1 MGKNI
6 QASRIIGLE
15 NFVSNSSFTGNT
27 SADCITNLYVSNLN
41 SCSPLN
47 IQPYAVGNVLI
58 GANGD
63 VNVGIGTNSPGA
75 KLDILSSGTG
85 YGNYLLRMT
94 NGGAST
100 KFTMFEN
107 GETYLDPGS
116 GFQTVKHTSGRWDFP
131 NNVNI
136 GGGFVSGN
144 QLTVKGVGST
154 SATNSVKVTNSSNN
168 DLFLVR
174 DDGNVGIGIVPS
186 IADTK
191 LEIKVA
197 TNQRFLFRNF
207 TYPTIGAALTL
218 QNINDATTDVTNV
231 VTLGLDWYHASRNN
245 LFSNTANIIVP
256 TAKVHIIGD
265 NNGSDLFALK
275 VDNLGLNP
283 LFYVRNDGNVGIGTT
298 SPTARTHIQGADST
312 SSNYALRV
320 DNSASS
326 PLLYV
331 RNDGNVGIG
340 TSSPSHRL
348 HVVSAA
354 AGNAYFSLNDA
365 MFDVN
370 LSGSTGQLRFS
381 YGANIEFMMNP
392 YPSAYNTSFRFK
404 SNPAGTSGENGIE
417 HTVLGQINGNGG
429 IVIGEALNMGS
440 NGSNSGTTIGK
451 IIRKSNFNNPNAI
464 FYPLITLDGSVG
476 FGTSTPNDSA
486 LLDITST
493 TKGLLPPR
501 MTTAQINAIPSP
513 ADGLTVYNTDL
524 STLCFYDGTN
534 LQWRKVSHTAM

>member
-15 NFVSNSSFTGNT
+15 NFISSSSFTGNT

-47 IQPYAVGNVLI
+47 IQPYAVGSVLI

-63 VNVGIGTNSPGA
+63 VNVGIGTSSSGA

-100 KFTMFEN
+100 KFNMFEN
-107 GETYLDPGS
+107 GETYFDPGT
-116 GFQTVKHTSGRWDFP
+116 GFQTVKHTSGRWDF
-131 NNVNI
+131 NGSSVNI
-136 GGGFVSGN
+136 GSGSFVSGT
-144 QLTVKGVGST
+144 QLNVKGAGST
-154 SATNSVKVTNSSNN
+154 SATNSVNVTNASNN
-168 DLFLVR
+168 SLFLVR
-174 DDGNVGIGIVPS
+174 D
-186 IADTK
+186 
-191 LEIKVA
+191 
-197 TNQRFLFRNF
+197 
-207 TYPTIGAALTL
+207 
-218 QNINDATTDVTNV
+218 
-231 VTLGLDWYHASRNN
+231 
-245 LFSNTANIIVP
+245 
-256 TAKVHIIGD
+256 
-265 NNGSDLFALK
+265 
-275 VDNLGLNP
+275 
-283 LFYVRNDGNVGIGTT
+283 
-298 SPTARTHIQGADST
+298 
-312 SSNYALRV
+312 
-320 DNSASS
+320 
-326 PLLYV
+326 
-331 RNDGNVGIG
+331 DGNVGIG

-354 AGNAYFSLNDA
+354 AGNAYFNLNDA

-370 LSGSTGQLRFS
+370 LSGSAGQLRFS

-404 SNPAGTSGENGIE
+404 SNPSGTSGENGIE

-501 MTTAQINAIPSP
+501 MTTAQINAISSP